1 MESNLPYDTAKLS
14 PWRAGTP
21 GRAPRNWRAVVYKGR
36 PLCLSISLVS
46 LLGLGCL
53 IAPASACAQLFQ
65 QKPSLQVRIGVFAAT
80 TLVKDAV
87 SSAALDDSI
96 PGNRSNEVTIRQRPG
111 PIGTLALRLPLR
123 TATQLEVNAS
133 IAHSKVQGD
142 DGFESWDV
150 APVTIGN
157 FMLGFGYLYRNVVA
171 LHAGIGMTKLFAD
184 ERGLFSKG
192 NSIKPMLEG
201 GASTAI
207 DVGRPI
213 DIDVRLQSHS
223 YSTATLRDNGGS
235 GGNVLRAVVQIG
247 TTLWQGGR

>member
-1 MESNLPYDTAKLS
+1 MS
-14 PWRAGTP
+14 
-21 GRAPRNWRAVVYKGR
+21 
-36 PLCLSISLVS
+36 
-46 LLGLGCL
+46 
-53 IAPASACAQLFQ
+53 ASAQLFQ
-65 QKPSLQVRIGVFAAT
+65 ARPSVQLRVGVFAAT

-96 PGNRSNEVTIRQRPG
+96 PGNRSNEITIRQRPG

-123 TATQLEVNAS
+123 SATQLEVNAS
-133 IAHSKVQGD
+133 LAHSTVRGD
-142 DGFESWDV
+142 DGFGSWDV
-150 APVTIGN
+150 APVTVGN
-157 FMLGFGYLYRNVVA
+157 FLLGFGYLYRNAVA
-171 LHAGIGMTKLFAD
+171 LRAGVGMTKLFAE

-192 NSIKPMLEG
+192 NSIKPLLEG

-207 DVGRPI
+207 NLGRPI

-223 YSTATLRDNGGS
+223 FTTATLRDNGGS